1 MAALVVVVV
10 VVVGLSL
17 AARGYY
23 LFRVARAR
31 ARKRWSRKS
40 RNWPRTKLGGGNL
53 SHAFNPKSGLLAAAA
68 ANEKAEE
75 TATLLEWKRA
85 EENVI
90 LITFISHTR
99 KRACRNSSSSGSIGI
114 GSGFTTQRDFVAISH
129 TSTPS

>member
-1 MAALVVVVV
+1 MAALVVV
-10 VVVGLSL
+10 GLS

-99 KRACRNSSSSGSIGI
+99 KRACRNSNSSGSSST